1 MQIKRSQRVAQLLKK
16 EMGEILL
23 REVKDPDVRLAT
35 ITKVK
40 ITDDLKLARIYVSTI
55 GDEIAKKKVMTGLE
69 RAKKYIRSA
78 IGNRT
83 NLRYLPELI
92 FYYDDTADY
101 VEAIDQIIKKIHTE
115 DDIDTEPSA

>member
-115 DDIDTEPSA
+115 DDIDTEPPA